1 MIAIIAQ
8 YKRWFEIG
16 AIALVILG
24 ALWGFHAFSERQREI
39 GRKEIRLEWRE
50 AEVKRVEAENKLLA
64 VQNAARDLA
73 NKEGQERE
81 KAINTAFAANSA
93 ALVSLR
99 GTISNQQA
107 QLATASIE
115 TLRRYSS
122 TASAVFAECVQEYSA
137 LGKDAAR
144 LDNAARTLDAA
155 WPTAPAEAK

>member
-1 MIAIIAQ
+1 MISIIAQ

-16 AIALVILG
+16 TIALVIIG

-39 GRKEIRLEWRE
+39 GRNEIRLEWRE
-50 AEVKRVEAENKLLA
+50 AEVKRIEAENKLLA
-64 VQNAARDLA
+64 VQNAARDIA

-81 KAINTAFAANSA
+81 KAINNAFAANSA

-107 QLATASIE
+107 QLATANIE

-122 TASAVFAECVQEYSA
+122 TASAVFAECAAEYSEMA
-137 LGKDAAR
+137 KEAAR
-144 LDNAARTLDAA
+144 GYNAARTLDQA
-155 WPTAPAEAK
+155 WPTSPAEAK